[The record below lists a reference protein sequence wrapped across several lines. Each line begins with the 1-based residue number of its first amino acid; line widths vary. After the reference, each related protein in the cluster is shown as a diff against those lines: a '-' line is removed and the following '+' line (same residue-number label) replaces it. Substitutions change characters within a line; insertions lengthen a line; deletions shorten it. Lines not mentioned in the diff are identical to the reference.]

1 MAAGPQPEGQVPRL
15 RWSDGRRRKPSGH
28 RERASPLAPPGAPQ
42 RGGGVA
48 GGLDQC
54 WPPGAETAA
63 PVTGIA
69 MAVATTP
76 SGYYTNLK
84 EKMGV
89 APVRGGMWR

>member
-1 MAAGPQPEGQVPRL
+1 
-15 RWSDGRRRKPSGH
+15 
-28 RERASPLAPPGAPQ
+28 
-42 RGGGVA
+42 VA

-84 EKMGV
+84 
-89 APVRGGMWR
+89 